1 LVNGKSINIMKKIPS
16 SCADCGE
23 DKLILTQ
30 VSTTVEIIYLCS
42 DCYKDRY
49 LEEARNQIEN

>member
-1 LVNGKSINIMKKIPS
+1 MKKIPS

-23 DKLILTQ
+23 EELILTQ

-49 LEEARNQIEN
+49 LEEARNQIED

>member
-1 LVNGKSINIMKKIPS
+1 MVNGKRINIMKKITS

-23 DKLILTQ
+23 DELILTQ

>member
-1 LVNGKSINIMKKIPS
+1 MVNGKSINIMKKIPS

-49 LEEARNQIEN
+49 SEEVRNQIEN

>member
-1 LVNGKSINIMKKIPS
+1 MVNGKLINIMKKIPS

>member
-1 LVNGKSINIMKKIPS
+1 MKKITS

-23 DKLILTQ
+23 DELILTQ

>member
-1 LVNGKSINIMKKIPS
+1 MKKFSS

-42 DCYKDRY
+42 DCYKNKY
-49 LEEARNQIEN
+49 SEEVQNQIKKII

>member
-1 LVNGKSINIMKKIPS
+1 MVNGKRITIMKKIPS